1 MSAVFY
7 ENKVQKGTVK
17 AVFAHLD
24 SLVHAIDEIKK
35 AKLGHDIIV
44 TTPLPRHDVEHV
56 IYHGEA
62 PSPVRW
68 FTLTGAIFGGTMGFA
83 LQSITHLNWAM
94 TIPAGKPLVSIPAF
108 LVITF
113 ESTVLW
119 GCLFTLFGLL
129 FMCRLPASDL
139 QIEVSDP
146 RLSDD
151 KFGFVLNSLKSK
163 DAEKVMEI
171 IAKHSPV
178 ELINGYDQE
187 SPPKIVIPLEERG
200 FEPNE
205 TDTSMLLTVGIMV
218 TLLVIVS
225 IIGVRSY
232 FDNTIA
238 QELEEKQYNYK
249 IKAIAPSYRKVPDN
263 GGSR

>member
-1 MSAVFY
+1 MNAIFY

-24 SLVHAIDEIKK
+24 SLVNAIDEIKH

-44 TTPLPRHDVEHV
+44 TSPLPRHDLEHV
-56 IYHGEA
+56 IYEGAA

-68 FTLTGAIFGGTMGFA
+68 FTLTGALFGGTMGFA

-94 TIPAGKPLVSIPAF
+94 TIPAGKPLESIPAF

-129 FMCRLPASDL
+129 FMCRLPANNL
-139 QIEVSDP
+139 QIEVQDP

-151 KFGFVLNSLKSK
+151 KFGFVLNSLRTAE
-163 DAEKVMEI
+163 AEKAMEI
-171 IAKHSPV
+171 LKKHAPI
-178 ELINGYDQE
+178 ELINGNEQE
-187 SPPKIVIPLEERG
+187 KAPQVVIPLEERG

-205 TDTSMLLTVGIMV
+205 TDTAMLSKVGILV
-218 TLLVIVS
+218 TILVILA

-232 FDNTIA
+232 FDNTVA
-238 QELEEKQYNYK
+238 DQLSEQGYNYK
-249 IKAIAPSYRKVPDN
+249 IEAIAPSYRTVK
-263 GGSR
+263 

>member
-17 AVFAHLD
+17 AVFEHLD
-24 SLVHAIDEIKK
+24 SLVDAIDEIKR

-44 TTPLPRHDVEHV
+44 TSPLPRHDLEHV
-56 IYHGEA
+56 IYEGEA
-62 PSPVRW
+62 PSPIRW
-68 FTLTGAIFGGTMGFA
+68 FTLTGALFGGTMGFA

-94 TIPAGKPLVSIPAF
+94 IIPAGKPLVSIPAF

-119 GCLFTLFGLL
+119 GCLFTLAGMLI
-129 FMCRLPASDL
+129 MCRLPSNDL
-139 QIEVSDP
+139 QVEVQDP

-151 KFGFVLNSLKSK
+151 KFGFILNSLKKSEAQK
-163 DAEKVMEI
+163 AMEI
-171 IAKHSPV
+171 LKKHEPLD
-178 ELINGYDQE
+178 LINGNDQE
-187 SPPKIVIPLEERG
+187 RPPQIIIPLDERG

-205 TDTSMLLTVGIMV
+205 TDTDMLTKVGIM
-218 TLLVIVS
+218 TTIIVILS

-232 FDNTIA
+232 FDNTLA
-238 QELEEKQYNYK
+238 DQLEEHGYNYK
-249 IKAIAPSYRKVPDN
+249 IEAVAPSYRTVK
-263 GGSR
+263 

>member
-1 MSAVFY
+1 
-7 ENKVQKGTVK
+7 
-17 AVFAHLD
+17 
-24 SLVHAIDEIKK
+24 
-35 AKLGHDIIV
+35 
-44 TTPLPRHDVEHV
+44 
-56 IYHGEA
+56 
-62 PSPVRW
+62 
-68 FTLTGAIFGGTMGFA
+68 
-83 LQSITHLNWAM
+83 
-94 TIPAGKPLVSIPAF
+94 
-108 LVITF
+108 
-113 ESTVLW
+113 
-119 GCLFTLFGLL
+119 
-129 FMCRLPASDL
+129 
-139 QIEVSDP
+139 
-146 RLSDD
+146 
-151 KFGFVLNSLKSK
+151 
-163 DAEKVMEI
+163 MEI

>member
-17 AVFAHLD
+17 AVFEHLD
-24 SLVHAIDEIKK
+24 SLVDAIDEIKR

-44 TTPLPRHDVEHV
+44 TSPLPRHDLEHV
-56 IYHGEA
+56 IYEGEA
-62 PSPVRW
+62 PSPIRW
-68 FTLTGAIFGGTMGFA
+68 FTLTGALFGGIMGFA

-94 TIPAGKPLVSIPAF
+94 IIPAGKPLVSIPAF

-119 GCLFTLFGLL
+119 GCLFTLAGMLI
-129 FMCRLPASDL
+129 MCRLPSNDF
-139 QIEVSDP
+139 QVEVQDP

-151 KFGFVLNSLKSK
+151 KFGFILNSLKKSEAQK
-163 DAEKVMEI
+163 AMEI
-171 IAKHSPV
+171 LKKHEPLD
-178 ELINGYDQE
+178 LINGNDQE
-187 SPPKIVIPLEERG
+187 RPPQIIIPLDERG

-205 TDTSMLLTVGIMV
+205 TDTDMLTKVGIM
-218 TLLVIVS
+218 TTIIVILS

-232 FDNTIA
+232 FDNTLA
-238 QELEEKQYNYK
+238 DQLEEHGYNYK
-249 IKAIAPSYRKVPDN
+249 IEAVAPSYRTVK
-263 GGSR
+263 